1 MFAFYVCI
9 SKKNCLG
16 DGKGGPSTYF
26 RQFGCGISSE
36 VGPKNHYTQRKTLL
50 LDSKKSSITKIE
62 VIKNCVNKYK
72 NFTHKLSFKVRMILF
87 MKTSLWKLD
96 FGTFYY
102 MYS

>member
-1 MFAFYVCI
+1 M
-9 SKKNCLG
+9 G

-72 NFTHKLSFKVRMILF
+72 NFTHKLSFKVGMILF
-87 MKTSLWKLD
+87 MKTSL
-96 FGTFYY
+96 
-102 MYS
+102 